1 MSLKLLYTKVEIKS
15 SKNSE
20 NEVFEVLRFCDI
32 VPLSIDL
39 DGDWV
44 FETETPDAVNNLMH

>member
-20 NEVFEVLRFCDI
+20 NKVFEVLRFCDI

-39 DGDWV
+39 DGD
-44 FETETPDAVNNLMH
+44 

>member
-20 NEVFEVLRFCDI
+20 NKVFEVLRFCDI
-32 VPLSIDL
+32 VHLNIDL
-39 DGDWV
+39 DGD
-44 FETETPDAVNNLMH
+44 